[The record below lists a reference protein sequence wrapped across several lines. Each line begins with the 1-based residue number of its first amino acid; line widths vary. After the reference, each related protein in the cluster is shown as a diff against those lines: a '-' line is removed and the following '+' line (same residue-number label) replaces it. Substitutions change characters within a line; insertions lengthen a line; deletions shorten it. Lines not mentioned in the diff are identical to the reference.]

1 MFLQTIPLILKPQML
16 IDLNPFF
23 LFFVCYSGFYLL
35 FLIIWFFRLHQKNY
49 KEKKAPKVDVKFD
62 GISIVVAAR
71 NEAQNLLEL
80 ISQLFNQDYPSF
92 EVIVID
98 DCSYDNTTD
107 VLLALKAKYS
117 NFKTIKVVESNK
129 FNGGKKFALTLGIKG
144 ATFENLVFIDA
155 DCRPSS
161 NQWLK
166 NIGQKF
172 SEGYDVVVGYG
183 GYTKQKSIL
192 NLLIRTDTDL
202 IASDYL
208 AAASWKMPYM
218 AVGRN
223 FAYKKDLFFK
233 HKGFAKHM
241 HLKSGDD
248 DLFLNHV
255 APKAKVG
262 YLLNTDANTF
272 SFPKETFVEW
282 FSQKQRHVS
291 TFKFYP
297 ISKKILLATL
307 WWIKLLIYV
316 AFGLALFTNP
326 DKLIMV
332 IGIFFGLQLI
342 RILVLYQIMKRF
354 KNTKLIWG
362 LIIFEP
368 VLILFQI
375 LFPLIKLVKKEI
387 EWKSNI

>member
-1 MFLQTIPLILKPQML
+1 LFLQTIPLILKTQML
-16 IDLNPFF
+16 IDIHPFF

-35 FLIIWFFRLHQKNY
+35 FLTIWFFRIHQKNY
-49 KEKKAPKVDVKFD
+49 QEKKAPKVNVKFD

-80 ISQLFNQDYPSF
+80 VPQLFNQDYPSF

-107 VLLALKAKYS
+107 VLLALKAKYN

-161 NQWLK
+161 TQWLK
-166 NIGQKF
+166 SFGRKF
-172 SEGYDVVVGYG
+172 SEGYDFVIGYG

-192 NLLIRTDTDL
+192 NFLIRTDTDL
-202 IASDYL
+202 IATDYF

-223 FAYKKDLFFK
+223 L
-233 HKGFAKHM
+233 

-248 DLFLNHV
+248 DLFLNQV

-262 YLLNTDANTF
+262 YLLNADTNTF

-291 TFKFYP
+291 TFKYYP
-297 ISKKILLATL
+297 ISKKILLASL
-307 WWIKLLIYV
+307 WWIKLLIYI

-342 RILVLYQIMKRF
+342 RILVLYQIMKLF
-354 KNTKLIWG
+354 ENTKLVWG
-362 LIIFEP
+362 LVIFEP
-368 VLILFQI
+368 ILILFQI